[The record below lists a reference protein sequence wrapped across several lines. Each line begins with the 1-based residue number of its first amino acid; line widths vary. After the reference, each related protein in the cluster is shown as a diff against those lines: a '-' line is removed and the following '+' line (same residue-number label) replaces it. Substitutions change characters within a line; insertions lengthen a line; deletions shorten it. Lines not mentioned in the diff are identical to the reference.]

1 VPGKWRIGAA
11 PGLSFFFLEAMMK
24 SRGPRTPV
32 GKLRSKYNAT
42 KHGIFSS
49 VVLLESES
57 QSEFDSLLEG
67 LRRYFRPKG
76 TLEEILVEKL
86 ATLIW
91 RYRRLLTA
99 EVAEIRIGIAFP
111 CRSKEHQSTR
121 VVTIVETVDGQVHGN
136 LMQGIADPEIREK
149 CLALLRDLKTGI
161 DTGGFDT
168 NRDSAILT
176 KLCQDRTNERGRL
189 TLYGR
194 YRIWLSKAS
203 CSEEER
209 QKTGSA
215 SPEQCK
221 RSFLEEVDEEIRRLE
236 RDKSIESERG
246 RLEAI
251 RQYVPD
257 SSQPDRLLRYEAS
270 LERSFDRTLSQL
282 ERLQR
287 MRLGQPVLPKLEV
300 RHSVS

>member
-1 VPGKWRIGAA
+1 MKTLHQHENGKESKAT
-11 PGLSFFFLEAMMK
+11 
-24 SRGPRTPV
+24 GPRTPL
-32 GKLRSKYNAT
+32 GKQRSKHNAT
-42 KHGIFSS
+42 THGIFSR
-49 VVLLESES
+49 VALLASES

-67 LRRYFRPKG
+67 LRRYFHPKG

-111 CRSKEHQSTR
+111 CRNKEHQSTR

-136 LMQGIADPEIREK
+136 LMQGTADPEIRGK
-149 CLALLRDLKTGI
+149 CLALLRELKTGI
-161 DTGGFDT
+161 DKGGFDT

-176 KLCQDRTNERGRL
+176 KLYQNRTNERGRL
-189 TLYGR
+189 TLYGQ
-194 YRIWLSKAS
+194 YRIWLSKAN

-221 RSFLEEVDEEIRRLE
+221 RSFLEELDEEIRRLE

-257 SSQPDRLLRYEAS
+257 SSQPDRLLRYEAH
-270 LERSFDRTLSQL
+270 LERCIDRTQSQL
-282 ERLQR
+282 EHMQR
-287 MRLGQPVLPKLEV
+287 IRQGQPVLPKLEV
-300 RHSVS
+300 RHSLS

>member
-1 VPGKWRIGAA
+1 MCHREYRPLGSLRLDPQNPRRHNKKQIRQIARSITLMERAALAAVPGRYRGGQTFYPACPPFFWR
-11 PGLSFFFLEAMMK
+11 PKMK
-24 SRGPRTPV
+24 TLHQHENGKESRATGPRTPL
-32 GKLRSKYNAT
+32 GKERSKHNAT
-42 KHGIFSS
+42 THGIFSR
-49 VVLLESES
+49 VALLASES

-91 RYRRLLTA
+91 RYRRLLSA

-161 DTGGFDT
+161 DARGFDT

-221 RSFLEEVDEEIRRLE
+221 EEFPR
-236 RDKSIESERG
+236 RG
-246 RLEAI
+246 R
-251 RQYVPD
+251 
-257 SSQPDRLLRYEAS
+257 
-270 LERSFDRTLSQL
+270 
-282 ERLQR
+282 
-287 MRLGQPVLPKLEV
+287 
-300 RHSVS
+300 

>member
-1 VPGKWRIGAA
+1 MKTLHQHENGK
-11 PGLSFFFLEAMMK
+11 E
-24 SRGPRTPV
+24 SRATGPRTLL
-32 GKLRSKYNAT
+32 GKQRSKHNAT
-42 KHGIFSS
+42 THGIFSR
-49 VVLLESES
+49 VALLAGES

-67 LRRYFRPKG
+67 LRRYFHPKG

-86 ATLIW
+86 ARLIW

-111 CRSKEHQSTR
+111 CRNKEHQSTR

-136 LMQGIADPEIREK
+136 LMQAIVDPEILDK
-149 CLALLRDLKTGI
+149 CLGLLRELKTGI
-161 DTGGFDT
+161 DAGGFDT

-176 KLCQDRTNERGRL
+176 KLYGNEANKKGRL
-189 TLYGR
+189 TLNGK
-194 YRIWLSKAS
+194 YRIGLSKAN

-209 QKTGSA
+209 QKNGSA
-215 SPEQCK
+215 SPEQCE
-221 RSFLEEVDEEIRRLE
+221 RDFLGELDEEIRRLE
-236 RDKSIESERG
+236 RYKSIESERG
-246 RLEAI
+246 RLEAL

-257 SSQPDRLLRYEAS
+257 SSQPDRLLRYEAH
-270 LERSFDRTLSQL
+270 LERCIDRTLSQL

>member
-1 VPGKWRIGAA
+1 MN
-11 PGLSFFFLEAMMK
+11 S
-24 SRGPRTPV
+24 SGPRTPL
-32 GKLRSKYNAT
+32 GKQRSRHNAT
-42 KHGIFSS
+42 THGIFSR
-49 VVLLESES
+49 VALLAGES

-67 LRRYFRPKG
+67 LRRYFHPKG

-99 EVAEIRIGIAFP
+99 EVSEIRIGIAFP
-111 CRSKEHQSTR
+111 CRNKEHQATR
-121 VVTIVETVDGQVHGN
+121 VVTIVETVDGEVHGN
-136 LMQGIADPEIREK
+136 LMQGTADPEIRGK

-161 DTGGFDT
+161 DARGFDA

-176 KLCQDRTNERGRL
+176 NLYQNRTSERGRL

-194 YRIWLSKAS
+194 YRIWLSKAN

-209 QKTGSA
+209 PKTGSD
-215 SPEQCK
+215 SPDQCK
-221 RSFLEEVDEEIRRLE
+221 RGFLEELDEEIRRLE

-246 RLEAI
+246 RLEAL

-257 SSQPDRLLRYEAS
+257 SSQPDRLLRHEAS